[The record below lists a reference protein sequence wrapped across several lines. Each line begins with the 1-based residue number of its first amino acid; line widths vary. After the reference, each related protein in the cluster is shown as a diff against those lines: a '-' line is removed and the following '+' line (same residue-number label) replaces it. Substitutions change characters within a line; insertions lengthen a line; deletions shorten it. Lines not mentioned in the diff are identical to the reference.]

1 VPFRQKWKYS
11 LWPLNS
17 LNLTIGI
24 LISNNWFLTVPL
36 G

>member
-1 VPFRQKWKYS
+1 VPFWQKWKYS

-24 LISNNWFLTVPL
+24 LISNNWFLIVPL
-36 G
+36 D